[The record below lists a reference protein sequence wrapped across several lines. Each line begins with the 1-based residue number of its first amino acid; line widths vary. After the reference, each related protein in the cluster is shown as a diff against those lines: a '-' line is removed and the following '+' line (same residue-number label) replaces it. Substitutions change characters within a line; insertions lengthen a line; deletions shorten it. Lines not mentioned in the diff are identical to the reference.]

1 MCLILILTRSE
12 VFVRRSATRLSVAAS
27 AALSALLLS
36 SCAGTT
42 GAGATDSSSAG
53 AIEVVTSTN
62 VYGDVVKA
70 IGGDKV
76 NVSSIIT
83 KTSQDPHSYEASAQ
97 DKLLISKAKL
107 VVENGGGYDE
117 FLHKIADET
126 KVGHENMISA
136 VELSGLAPEEEGHG
150 TESGS
155 ADANSEADH
164 EHHHGEFNEHVWYNL
179 DAMGKLADAL
189 AVKLGSFDTGSAST
203 FTANAETFK
212 AKLSELTG
220 KLGEIKAG
228 NEHAPVAVTEPV
240 PLYLLEAAGLEN
252 KTPEAYSAAIEEE
265 TDVPAAVLKETTD
278 LVSAKSVRFLAYNEQ
293 TEGPQTESV
302 KRAAEAAGVPVVNFT
317 ETLPE
322 GKDYLQWM
330 TDNVESVTSALKK

>member
-1 MCLILILTRSE
+1 MILILSRSE
-12 VFVRRSATRLSVAAS
+12 VFVRRPAARLSMAAS
-27 AALSALLLS
+27 AGLAALLLS
-36 SCAGTT
+36 SCAGTA
-42 GAGATDSSSAG
+42 GAGDSSPASSSG

-62 VYGDVVKA
+62 VYGDIVKA
-70 IGGDKV
+70 VGGDKV

-97 DKLLISKAKL
+97 DKLVISKAKL

-126 KVGHENMISA
+126 KVGHDNMISA
-136 VELSGLAPEEEGHG
+136 VDVSGLAPEGESHTEESHSGEGH
-150 TESGS
+150 TH
-155 ADANSEADH
+155 D
-164 EHHHGEFNEHVWYNL
+164 HGEFNEHVWYSL
-179 DAMGKLADAL
+179 DTMGKLADAI
-189 AVKLGSFDTGSAST
+189 AGKLGSLDAASAST
-203 FTANAETFK
+203 YTANADAFK
-212 AKLSELTG
+212 AKLGELTG
-220 KLGEIKAG
+220 KLDALKAA
-228 NEHAPVAVTEPV
+228 HQASPVAITEPV

-252 KTPEAYSAAIEEE
+252 KTPEAYSAAIEEG

-278 LVSAKSVRFLAYNEQ
+278 LVSAKSVKLLAYNEQ

-317 ETLPE
+317 ETLPD

-330 TDNVESVTSALKK
+330 GGNVESLSAALAQ

>member
-12 VFVRRSATRLSVAAS
+12 VSVRRSAARLSLAAS
-27 AALSALLLS
+27 AGLAALLLS
-36 SCAGTT
+36 SCAGP
-42 GAGATDSSSAG
+42 AGGNTPSSSD

-76 NVSSIIT
+76 NVSAIIT
-83 KTSQDPHSYEASAQ
+83 KTSQDPHSYEATAQ

-126 KVGHENMISA
+126 NVAGEYFISA
-136 VELSGLAPEEEGHG
+136 VEISGLASEEETHG
-150 TESGS
+150 AESKS
-155 ADANSEADH
+155 AEVPGEE
-164 EHHHGEFNEHVWYNL
+164 EHGHGEFNEHVWYNF
-179 DAMGKLADAL
+179 DAMGKLADAV
-189 AVKLGSFDTGSAST
+189 AGKLSSLDPESAST
-203 FTANAETFK
+203 FTANADSFK
-212 AKLSELTG
+212 TKISELTG

-265 TDVPAAVLKETTD
+265 TDVPPAVLKETTD
-278 LVSAKSVRFLAYNEQ
+278 LVSAKSVRLLAYNQQ

-302 KRAAEAAGVPVVNFT
+302 KRVAESAGVPVVNFT
-317 ETLPE
+317 ETLPD

-330 TDNVESVTSALKK
+330 ADNVESISAALKK

>member
-1 MCLILILTRSE
+1 M
-12 VFVRRSATRLSVAAS
+12 RRSATRLSVAAT

-36 SCAGTT
+36 SCAGT
-42 GAGATDSSSAG
+42 AGANNESSAG

-97 DKLLISKAKL
+97 DKLVISKAKL

-136 VELSGLAPEEEGHG
+136 VEVSGLAPEEEGH
-150 TESGS
+150 
-155 ADANSEADH
+155 SEEAH
-164 EHHHGEFNEHVWYNL
+164 SEEGHTHNHGEFNEHVWYSL
-179 DAMGKLADAL
+179 DTMGKLADAV
-189 AVKLGSFDTGSAST
+189 AVKLGSLDAGSAAT
-203 FTANAETFK
+203 FTSNAEAFK
-212 AKLSELTG
+212 AKLADLTG
-220 KLGEIKAG
+220 KLDAVKAA

-322 GKDYLQWM
+322 GKDYVQWM
-330 TDNVESVTSALKK
+330 ADNVEAVSSALKK

>member
-1 MCLILILTRSE
+1 M
-12 VFVRRSATRLSVAAS
+12 RRSATRLSVAAS
-27 AALSALLLS
+27 AVLSALLLS
-36 SCAGTT
+36 SCAGTA
-42 GAGATDSSSAG
+42 GPAGAADPSSAG

-97 DKLLISKAKL
+97 DKLVISKAKL

-126 KVGHENMISA
+126 NVGHENMISA
-136 VELSGLAPEEEGHG
+136 VEISGLAADGEGH
-150 TESGS
+150 
-155 ADANSEADH
+155 SEEAHGEEAHAH
-164 EHHHGEFNEHVWYNL
+164 EHGDFNEHVWYSL
-179 DAMGKLADAL
+179 DAMGKLADAV
-189 AVKLGSFDTGSAST
+189 AGKLGKVDAESAST
-203 FTANAETFK
+203 FTANAEAFKARLAELK
-212 AKLSELTG
+212 AKLNA
-220 KLGEIKAG
+220 IKADS
-228 NEHAPVAVTEPV
+228 NHAPVAVTEPV

-252 KTPEAYSAAIEEE
+252 KTPAAYSAAIEEE

-302 KRAAEAAGVPVVNFT
+302 KRAADAAGVPVVNFT
-317 ETLPE
+317 ETLPD
-322 GKDYLQWM
+322 GKDYVQWM
-330 TDNVESVTSALKK
+330 TENVESVSSALKK

>member
-1 MCLILILTRSE
+1 M
-12 VFVRRSATRLSVAAS
+12 RRSAARLSMAAS
-27 AALSALLLS
+27 AALAALLLS
-36 SCAGTT
+36 SCAGT
-42 GAGATDSSSAG
+42 AGASDQSSSG

-76 NVSSIIT
+76 NVNAIIT

-97 DKLLISKAKL
+97 DKLVISKAKL

-136 VELSGLAPEEEGHG
+136 VEVSGLAPEEEAHSEEAHSEEGH
-150 TESGS
+150 TH
-155 ADANSEADH
+155 N
-164 EHHHGEFNEHVWYNL
+164 HGEFNEHVWYSL
-179 DAMGKLADAL
+179 DTMGKLADAV
-189 AVKLGSFDTGSAST
+189 AAKLGSLDAGSAAT
-203 FTANAETFK
+203 FTANAEAFK
-212 AKLSELTG
+212 AKLADLTG
-220 KLGEIKAG
+220 KLDAVKAA

-278 LVSAKSVRFLAYNEQ
+278 LVSCQ
-293 TEGPQTESV
+293 I
-302 KRAAEAAGVPVVNFT
+302 RAVPGV
-317 ETLPE
+317 
-322 GKDYLQWM
+322 
-330 TDNVESVTSALKK
+330 

>member
-1 MCLILILTRSE
+1 MRSN
-12 VFVRRSATRLSVAAS
+12 ALRLSVAAS
-27 AALSALLLS
+27 AVLSALLLS
-36 SCAGTT
+36 SCAGT
-42 GAGATDSSSAG
+42 AGANNPASGG

-97 DKLLISKAKL
+97 DKLVISKARL

-126 KVGHENMISA
+126 KVGHENMLSA
-136 VELSGLAPEEEGHG
+136 VEVSGLAPEEEGH
-150 TESGS
+150 SG
-155 ADANSEADH
+155 EATAEEGH
-164 EHHHGEFNEHVWYNL
+164 THNHGEFNEHVWYSL
-179 DAMGKLADAL
+179 DTMGKLADAV
-189 AVKLGSFDTGSAST
+189 AGKLGSLDAESAST
-203 FTANAETFK
+203 FTANADAFK
-212 AKLSELTG
+212 TRLAGLSG
-220 KLGEIKAG
+220 KLAALKAD
-228 NEHAPVAVTEPV
+228 NDHAPVAVTEPV

-265 TDVPAAVLKETTD
+265 TDVPASVLKEVTD

-302 KRAAEAAGVPVVNFT
+302 KRAAESAGVPVVNFT

-322 GKDYLQWM
+322 GKDYIQWM
-330 TDNVESVTSALKK
+330 TDNVESVSSALKK

>member
-1 MCLILILTRSE
+1 MILILTRSE
-12 VFVRRSATRLSVAAS
+12 VSVRRFAARLSLAAS
-27 AALSALLLS
+27 AGLAALLLS
-36 SCAGTT
+36 SCAGT
-42 GAGATDSSSAG
+42 AGSNTPSSSD

-76 NVSSIIT
+76 DVNAIIT
-83 KTSQDPHSYEASAQ
+83 KTSQDPHSYEATAQ

-126 KVGHENMISA
+126 KVGHENIISA
-136 VELSGLAPEEEGHG
+136 VEISGLAPEEEGHAA
-150 TESGS
+150 ESSS
-155 ADANSEADH
+155 AEAHSEE
-164 EHHHGEFNEHVWYNL
+164 EHAHGEFNEHVWYNL
-179 DAMGKLADAL
+179 DAMGKLADAV
-189 AVKLGSFDTGSAST
+189 AVKLGSLDSESAST
-203 FTANAETFK
+203 FTANADSFK

-220 KLGEIKAG
+220 KLGDIKAG

-265 TDVPAAVLKETTD
+265 TDVPPAVLKETTD
-278 LVSAKSVRFLAYNEQ
+278 LVSAKSVRLLAYNQQ

-302 KRAAEAAGVPVVNFT
+302 KRAAENAGVPVVNFT
-317 ETLPE
+317 ETLPD

-330 TDNVESVTSALKK
+330 ADNVESISAALKK

>member
-1 MCLILILTRSE
+1 MHPLLCLILILTRSE
-12 VFVRRSATRLSVAAS
+12 VSVRRFAARLSLAAS
-27 AALSALLLS
+27 AGLAALLLS
-36 SCAGTT
+36 SCAGT
-42 GAGATDSSSAG
+42 AGSNTPSSSD

-76 NVSSIIT
+76 NVNAIIT
-83 KTSQDPHSYEASAQ
+83 KTSQDPHSYEATAQ

-126 KVGHENMISA
+126 KVGHENIISA
-136 VELSGLAPEEEGHG
+136 VEISGLAPEEEGHAA
-150 TESGS
+150 ESSS
-155 ADANSEADH
+155 AEAHSEE
-164 EHHHGEFNEHVWYNL
+164 EHAHGEFNEHVWYNL
-179 DAMGKLADAL
+179 DAMGKLADAV
-189 AVKLGSFDTGSAST
+189 AGKLGSLDSESAST
-203 FTANAETFK
+203 FTANADSFK

-220 KLGEIKAG
+220 KLGDIKAG

-265 TDVPAAVLKETTD
+265 TDVPPAVLKETTD
-278 LVSAKSVRFLAYNEQ
+278 LVSAKSVRLLAYNQQ

-302 KRAAEAAGVPVVNFT
+302 KRAAENAGVPVVNFT
-317 ETLPE
+317 ETLPD

-330 TDNVESVTSALKK
+330 ADNVESISAALKK

>member
-1 MCLILILTRSE
+1 MILILSRSE

-27 AALSALLLS
+27 TALSALLLS
-36 SCAGTT
+36 SCAGT
-42 GAGATDSSSAG
+42 AGANSESSAS

-76 NVSSIIT
+76 KVSSIIT

-97 DKLLISKAKL
+97 DKLVISKAKL

-136 VELSGLAPEEEGHG
+136 VEISGLAPEEEGHSE
-150 TESGS
+150 ESH
-155 ADANSEADH
+155 SEEGH
-164 EHHHGEFNEHVWYNL
+164 THNHGEFNEHVWYSL
-179 DAMGKLADAL
+179 DAMGKLADAV
-189 AVKLGSFDTGSAST
+189 ATKLGSLDAGSAAT
-203 FTANAETFK
+203 FTSNAEAFK
-212 AKLSELTG
+212 AKLADLTG
-220 KLGEIKAG
+220 KLDAVKAA

-317 ETLPE
+317 ETLPD
-322 GKDYLQWM
+322 GKDYVQWM
-330 TDNVESVTSALKK
+330 SDNVEAVSSALKK

>member
-1 MCLILILTRSE
+1 MILILSRSE
-12 VFVRRSATRLSVAAS
+12 VLVRRSAARLSMAAS
-27 AALSALLLS
+27 AALAALLLS
-36 SCAGTT
+36 SCAGT
-42 GAGATDSSSAG
+42 AGASDPSSSG
-53 AIEVVTSTN
+53 GIEVVTSTN

-70 IGGDKV
+70 IGGDRVKV
-76 NVSSIIT
+76 NAIIT

-97 DKLLISKAKL
+97 DKLVISKAKL

-136 VELSGLAPEEEGHG
+136 VEISGLAPEEEAHSEESHSEEGH
-150 TESGS
+150 TH
-155 ADANSEADH
+155 N
-164 EHHHGEFNEHVWYNL
+164 HGEFNEHVWYSL
-179 DAMGKLADAL
+179 DTMGKLADAV
-189 AVKLGSFDTGSAST
+189 AAKLGSLDAGSAAT
-203 FTANAETFK
+203 FTANAEAFK
-212 AKLSELTG
+212 TKLADLTG
-220 KLGEIKAG
+220 KLDAVKAE
-228 NEHAPVAVTEPV
+228 NDHAPVAVTEPV

-293 TEGPQTESV
+293 TEGPQTEAV

-317 ETLPE
+317 ETLPD
-322 GKDYLQWM
+322 GKDYIQWM
-330 TDNVESVTSALKK
+330 ADNVEAVSSALKK

>member
-1 MCLILILTRSE
+1 MILILSRSE

-27 AALSALLLS
+27 AVLSALLLS
-36 SCAGTT
+36 SCAGTA
-42 GAGATDSSSAG
+42 GPAGAVDPSSAG

-97 DKLLISKAKL
+97 DKLVISKAKL

-126 KVGHENMISA
+126 NVGHEIMISA
-136 VELSGLAPEEEGHG
+136 VEISGLAADGEGH
-150 TESGS
+150 
-155 ADANSEADH
+155 SEEAHSEEAHAH
-164 EHHHGEFNEHVWYNL
+164 EHGEFNEHVWYSL
-179 DAMGKLADAL
+179 DAMGKLADAV
-189 AVKLGSFDTGSAST
+189 AVKLGKVDAESAST
-203 FTANAETFK
+203 FTANADAFK
-212 AKLSELTG
+212 ARLAELKTKLDA
-220 KLGEIKAG
+220 IKADS
-228 NEHAPVAVTEPV
+228 NHAPVAVTEPV

-302 KRAAEAAGVPVVNFT
+302 KRAADAAGVPVVNFT
-317 ETLPE
+317 ETLPD
-322 GKDYLQWM
+322 GKDYVQWM
-330 TDNVESVTSALKK
+330 TENVESVSSALKK

>member
-1 MCLILILTRSE
+1 M
-12 VFVRRSATRLSVAAS
+12 RRSAARLSMAAS
-27 AALSALLLS
+27 AALAALLLS
-36 SCAGTT
+36 SCAGT
-42 GAGATDSSSAG
+42 AGASDPSSSG
-53 AIEVVTSTN
+53 GIEVVTSTN

-70 IGGDKV
+70 IGGDRVKV
-76 NVSSIIT
+76 NAIIT

-97 DKLLISKAKL
+97 DKLVISKAKL

-136 VELSGLAPEEEGHG
+136 VEISGLAPEEEAHSEESHSEEGH
-150 TESGS
+150 TH
-155 ADANSEADH
+155 N
-164 EHHHGEFNEHVWYNL
+164 HGEFNEHVWYSL
-179 DAMGKLADAL
+179 DTMGKLADAV
-189 AVKLGSFDTGSAST
+189 AAKLGSLDAGSAAT
-203 FTANAETFK
+203 FTANAEAFK
-212 AKLSELTG
+212 TKLADLTG
-220 KLGEIKAG
+220 KLDAVKAE
-228 NEHAPVAVTEPV
+228 NDHAPVAVTEPV

-293 TEGPQTESV
+293 TEGPQTEAV

-317 ETLPE
+317 ETLPD
-322 GKDYLQWM
+322 GKDYIQWM
-330 TDNVESVTSALKK
+330 ADNVEAVSSALKK